1 MGMVINTNPL
11 SLTAQRNL
19 GTSQSAFATTLQ
31 RLSSGLRVNSARD
44 DAAGLAISER
54 FTSQIRGQ
62 NQAMRNAND
71 AISLLQTAEGAISGV
86 SGMLQRIR
94 ELSIQSANA
103 TNSASDRRALQG
115 EVAQLL
121 AEIDRVGADSE
132 FNGIKIFDQFRHRVV
147 GGGTTGDLDKDAVI
161 EGLQGGWLE
170 NTEKM
175 ILAAY
180 GISAPGATD
189 FTIDLSVFTDGVGGT
204 LARVSSLAGGSGPG
218 TNITLEIDMADFVPA
233 NPPNGGTA
241 PFYNDRIIAHEMTHA
256 VMAAGLN
263 WGAYR
268 GSTWFVEG
276 VAEFIHGADERVLGD
291 SFGDSGAAIQGTD
304 ITAWGGG
311 SVDYSAGYLAVRYL
325 YRQVGDAGFKTI
337 MQHLQT
343 GGGGSETLS
352 DALAAQGSFANE
364 AAFVAAFN
372 GAIGST
378 ASDFNNFLASVDVDL
393 SNTDTGAIGGAD
405 ASGGPTYTAETVVQ
419 DVGTLY
425 GTDVLAGF
433 KETWKEWQ
441 ERAGGGT
448 GNILKFQVGAYAN
461 QTIDTAIGG
470 MNIGALN
477 LTTTDISSVS
487 GANKAI
493 QQMDQALEYTSGLR
507 ARLGAQMSRFE
518 QTVSNLQI
526 SSENNSASRSRI
538 LDTDF
543 AQETAALSRV
553 RILQQAGMAMVA
565 QANQMPRGVLALLR

>member
-19 GTSQSAFATTLQ
+19 GISQSAFATTIQ

-94 ELSIQSANA
+94 ELSVQSANA
-103 TNSASDRRALQG
+103 TNSATDRRALQG

-121 AEIDRVGADSE
+121 AEIDRIGADSE

-180 GISAPGATD
+180 GISAPGTD

-233 NPPNGGTA
+233 NPPNGGNA

-263 WGAYR
+263 WGAYN

-325 YRQVGDAGFKTI
+325 HRQVGDAGMKTI
-337 MQHLQT
+337 LQHLQT
-343 GGGGSETLS
+343 AGTGTETLS
-352 DALAAQGSFANE
+352 DALAAQGGFANE

-378 ASDFNNFLASVDVDL
+378 AGDFSNFLTSVGVDL
-393 SNTDTGAIGGAD
+393 ANTDTGAIGGAD
-405 ASGGPTYTAETVVQ
+405 ASSGPTYTAETVVE
-419 DVGTLY
+419 DTGTLY

-433 KETWKEWQ
+433 RETWNEWQ

-448 GNILKFQVGAYAN
+448 GNILKFQVGANAN

-470 MNIGALN
+470 MNVGALN

-487 GANKAI
+487 GASKAI
-493 QQMDQALEYTSGLR
+493 QQMDQALEYASGLR

-518 QTVSNLQI
+518 QTINNLQI
-526 SSENNSASRSRI
+526 SSENITASRSRI

-543 AQETAALSRV
+543 AQETASLSRV
-553 RILQQAGMAMVA
+553 QILQQAGMAMVA
-565 QANQMPRGVLALLR
+565 QANQMPRMVLALLR